1 MTTIQEALKGQFV
14 GKSEFLELQKA
25 ITTAAN
31 SAGDIIQPELD
42 PQLQN
47 LVVKKYPFYTR
58 LDAMGRI
65 NDTRS
70 NKPSYIKK
78 VTGGAG
84 DFIAEAGD
92 IPSTTDSVYDLLT
105 GTMTTYVFPLEIS
118 DQMIMGGQDGIVDIM
133 AQEIEDGLEY
143 GIQAINN
150 EMLNGTGASDG
161 MNGLI
166 DLIDTN
172 TKDMNDAE
180 ITTQFELDTL
190 CHSMMAAG
198 GVPSAVVTSA
208 NVLSQLIDVLYPNV
222 NIPLIPRTELAFGY
236 QVTRYDSP
244 AGEIPIIV
252 DPAMPTTDDAQ
263 ELLIVDYSTLMLKY
277 LMRPTIVDLAKTKL
291 TESSVLAS
299 FQSFMVRAESF
310 NARMYDIGT
319 KDA

>member
-47 LVVKKYPFYTR
+47 LVVKKYPFYTW

-299 FQSFMVRAESF
+299 FQSFMCRAESF